1 MVCDSFVAKAH
12 SIVESRQG
20 LTHIPM
26 LHYALI
32 FVVVALVAA
41 VLGLGGIAGTAL
53 YIAKILL
60 FVFLIL
66 LIVSFVSG
74 RKPRI

>member
-1 MVCDSFVAKAH
+1 MEPREA
-12 SIVESRQG
+12 
-20 LTHIPM
+20 TTNPM
-26 LHYALI
+26 LHYALV
-32 FVVVALVAA
+32 FVIIALLAA

-60 FVFLIL
+60 LVFLVL
-66 LIVSFVSG
+66 FIVSFFAG

>member
-1 MVCDSFVAKAH
+1 MVVQAH
-12 SIVESRQG
+12 SMMESREA
-20 LTHIPM
+20 TTYPM

-32 FVVVALVAA
+32 FVIIALVAA

-60 FVFLIL
+60 FVFLVL
-66 LIVSFVSG
+66 FIVSFFFG
-74 RKPRI
+74 RKPNI

>member
-1 MVCDSFVAKAH
+1 
-12 SIVESRQG
+12 
-20 LTHIPM
+20 M

-41 VLGLGGIAGTAL
+41 VLGLGGIAGTSL

-66 LIVSFVSG
+66 LVVSFVSG
-74 RKPRI
+74 RKPKI